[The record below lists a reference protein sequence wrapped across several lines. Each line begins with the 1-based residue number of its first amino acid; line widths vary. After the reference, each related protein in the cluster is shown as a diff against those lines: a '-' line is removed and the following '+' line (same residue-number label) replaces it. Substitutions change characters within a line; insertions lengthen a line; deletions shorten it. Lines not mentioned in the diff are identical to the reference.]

1 MTKIRHG
8 KTMLA
13 IAALLAASSAFSA
26 NMNKAE
32 YTAAKDR
39 IAADYKLDKA
49 ACDKLSGNAK
59 DNCKEQAE
67 GKQKVARAELEYS
80 DSGKPS
86 DRTKLAMTKADA
98 SYAVAKEMCDDKGG
112 NAKDVCVSE
121 AKAAHT
127 KALADARL
135 SEKVGEARKDAAQDK
150 NDADY
155 KVAAEKCEG
164 LAGDAKAACVSAAKA
179 RFNKS

>member
-8 KTMLA
+8 STMLA

-26 NMNKAE
+26 NMSKPE

-59 DNCKEQAE
+59 DICKEQAE
-67 GKQKVARAELEYS
+67 GKQKVARAELDYS
-80 DSGKPS
+80 DSGKPA
-86 DRTKLAMTKADA
+86 DGVKVAIAKADA
-98 SYAVAKEMCDDKGG
+98 TDAVAKEKCDDKSG
-112 NAKDVCVSE
+112 NPKDLCVSE

-127 KALADARL
+127 KALTDARL
-135 SEKVGEARKDAAQDK
+135 SERVGEARKDAAQDK

-155 KVAAEKCEG
+155 KVAAEKCES
-164 LAGDAKAACVSAAKA
+164 LAGDAKASCVSAAKA